1 MQIAGF
7 QKTTLLDYPGYLA
20 CTVFTPGCNMRC
32 PFCHNAD
39 LFAPDFSSSEEEV
52 LAHLKKRA
60 GILEG
65 VCVTGGEPTLQ
76 KDLPEFLA
84 KVKALGYRVKLDT
97 NGTHPAMLKRI
108 AEEGLADYAAVDI
121 KTSPERYPVVCG
133 RADVDMDAVRET
145 VSFLLSGGLP
155 FEFRT
160 TVVHELHRPE
170 DFEAIAA
177 WVEGAPRYYLQSYR
191 DSEQVYRR
199 EFTPPSLEELHTY
212 EAILA
217 PHVCEVAL
225 RGVDD

>member
-1 MQIAGF
+1 MLIAGF

-39 LFAPDFSSSEEEV
+39 LFAPDFSVAEEEV
-52 LAHLKKRA
+52 FAHLKKRA

-97 NGTHPAMLKRI
+97 NGTDPEMLKRI
-108 AEEGLADYAAVDI
+108 AREGLADYAAMDI
-121 KTSPERYPVVCG
+121 KFSPERYGAVSG
-133 RADVDMDAVRET
+133 RPNIDMDAIRES
-145 VSFLLSGGLP
+145 VAFLLSGGLP

-160 TVVHELHRPE
+160 TVVHELHSPE

-177 WVEGAPRYYLQSYR
+177 WVDGAPRYYLQCYR

-199 EFTPPSLEELHTY
+199 EFTPPSPEELESY
-212 EAILA
+212 AAILA
-217 PHVCEVAL
+217 PHVGEVSL